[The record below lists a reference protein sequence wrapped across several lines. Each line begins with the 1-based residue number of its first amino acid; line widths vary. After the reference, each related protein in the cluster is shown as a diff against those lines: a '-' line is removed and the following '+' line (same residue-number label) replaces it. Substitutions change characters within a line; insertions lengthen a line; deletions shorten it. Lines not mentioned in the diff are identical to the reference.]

1 MLASLD
7 LHNLVRRPS
16 GAILPRGMNMA
27 KSRKKSTTK
36 GPHCKRV
43 SNGKGG
49 KRTMCFDAKGKI
61 TSKKKVEAYN
71 KRKRGGRR
79 KAA

>member
-1 MLASLD
+1 
-7 LHNLVRRPS
+7 
-16 GAILPRGMNMA
+16 MA
-27 KSRKKSTTK
+27 AKRKKKSTTK

-49 KRTMCFDAKGKI
+49 KRTMCFDGKGKI

-71 KRKRGGRR
+71 KRTKGRR

>member
-1 MLASLD
+1 
-7 LHNLVRRPS
+7 
-16 GAILPRGMNMA
+16 MA
-27 KSRKKSTTK
+27 KRKKAPAKK

-61 TSKKKVEAYN
+61 TSKAKVDAYN
-71 KRKRGGRR
+71 KRKRSSR
-79 KAA
+79 KRAA

>member
-1 MLASLD
+1 
-7 LHNLVRRPS
+7 
-16 GAILPRGMNMA
+16 MA
-27 KSRKKSTTK
+27 TKRKKKSTTK

-71 KRKRGGRR
+71 KRKRGSKR
-79 KAA
+79 AA

>member
-1 MLASLD
+1 
-7 LHNLVRRPS
+7 
-16 GAILPRGMNMA
+16 MA
-27 KSRKKSTTK
+27 KRKKKAAAKK

-61 TSKKKVEAYN
+61 TSKAKVDAYH
-71 KRKRGGRR
+71 KRKRTGRKR
-79 KAA
+79 AA

>member
-1 MLASLD
+1 
-7 LHNLVRRPS
+7 
-16 GAILPRGMNMA
+16 MA
-27 KSRKKSTTK
+27 TRRKKKASTK

-49 KRTMCFDAKGKI
+49 KRNMCFDAKGKI
-61 TSKKKVEAYN
+61 TSKKKVDSYN
-71 KRKRGGRR
+71 KRKRGGR